1 MYGLAVHV
9 LLAIAKVVPFK
20 RQHLTNLLVFDIT
33 RCLVNSLLAQAC
45 YIFHKKP
52 KIYIYI
58 KNNKEKLQRA
68 LD

>member
-45 YIFHKKP
+45 YIFHKK
-52 KIYIYI
+52 K
-58 KNNKEKLQRA
+58 
-68 LD
+68 